1 MPGAGDERR
10 RQASDRSI
18 SPSSQVALRDSSE
31 PLFFRSPA
39 ELRAWFEE
47 NHESA
52 PELLVGYYRKFA
64 GEATITW
71 SESVEEALCFGWIDG
86 VRRGIDERSY
96 SIRFTPRRRG
106 SVWSAVNIRK
116 IAELSSAGL
125 MKPAGQ
131 KVYADRDPVKQ
142 PGYSYEKTAIDLE
155 PELESLFRVNTA
167 AWDFHS
173 AQPPGY
179 RRLASLWVMS
189 AKRTETRQRRLAQ
202 LVESSAGGR
211 RLASLTGP
219 AGSLA
224 TKL

>member
-1 MPGAGDERR
+1 MSGA
-10 RQASDRSI
+10 
-18 SPSSQVALRDSSE
+18 
-31 PLFFRSPA
+31 LFFRSPA
-39 ELRAWFEE
+39 ELRGWFEE

-52 PELLVGYYRKFA
+52 AELLVGYYRKSA
-64 GEATITW
+64 AEPTITW
-71 SESVEEALCFGWIDG
+71 SESVDEALCFGWIDG
-86 VRRGIDERSY
+86 VRRGLDERSY

-116 IAELSSAGL
+116 IAELTRAGL

-142 PGYSYEKTAIDLE
+142 AGYSYEKTVIDLA
-155 PELESLFRVNTA
+155 PELERLFRDNAA

-189 AKRTETRQRRLAQ
+189 AKRHETRQRRAAQ
-202 LVESSAGGR
+202 LIECSAGGR

-219 AGSLA
+219 AASPK
-224 TKL
+224 TKP